1 MTASTAVVRLRDVEV
16 HRGGRAVLRGLTFDV
31 APGEV
36 FALLGGNGVGKS
48 TTLLTCLGL
57 IEPAAGTVEVLG
69 ASPSEDPER
78 VRASLAYLPEQAQ
91 LYPELDAYEN
101 LGYFLELAGVAFTR
115 ADLDEALT
123 TVSLRDD
130 ARGQRLE
137 TYSKGMRQ
145 KVAIALALL
154 RRTPLLLLDEPTSGL
169 DPLAVDEFD
178 ALVHRLGDAGVA
190 VLMVT
195 HDLYG
200 ATRVASR
207 LGLLRDGRLSE
218 VFERGGSGEAGIDAE
233 AVRRAYAAGAA
244 EMTAG
249 LDSQGRAA

>member
-1 MTASTAVVRLRDVEV
+1 MNTASAVVRLENVRVT
-16 HRGGRAVLRGLTFDV
+16 RGGHEVLRGLGFEV
-31 APGEV
+31 RAGEV

-57 IEPAAGTVEVLG
+57 LEPDAGTVEVLG
-69 ASPSEDPER
+69 AEPWTEGER

-101 LGYFLELAGVAFTR
+101 LAYFLELAGVACTR
-115 ADLDEALT
+115 GDLDEALD
-123 TVSLRDD
+123 TVSLRAD

-154 RRTPLLLLDEPTSGL
+154 RRSPLLLLDEPTSGL

-178 ALVHRLGDAGVA
+178 ALVHRLGEAGVA

-200 ATRVASR
+200 ATRVATR

-218 VFERGGSGEAGIDAE
+218 VFERDEHGIDAE
-233 AVRRAYAAGAA
+233 AVRRAYAAGQAA
-244 EMTAG
+244 AG
-249 LDSQGRAA
+249 AEERAA

>member
-1 MTASTAVVRLRDVEV
+1 MSASDPVVRLEDVHV
-16 HRGGRAVLRGLTFDV
+16 RRGGRSVLRGLGFEV
-31 APGEV
+31 AAGEV

-57 IEPAAGTVEVLG
+57 IETEQGRVEVLG
-69 ASPSEDPER
+69 RSPLDDAEG

-91 LYPELDAYEN
+91 LYPELNAYEN
-101 LGYFLELAGVAFTR
+101 LEYFLELAGAAIER
-115 ADLDEALT
+115 AGLDDALDR
-123 TVSLRDD
+123 VSLRAD
-130 ARGQRLE
+130 ARDARLD

-154 RRTPLLLLDEPTSGL
+154 RGTPLLLLDEPTSGL

-178 ALVHRLGDAGVA
+178 ALVHRLGEAGVA

-207 LGLLRDGRLSE
+207 LGILRDGAMGE
-218 VFERGGSGEAGIDAE
+218 VFEREDGRIDVD
-233 AVRRAYAAGAA
+233 AVRRAYAGSAA
-244 EMTAG
+244 A
-249 LDSQGRAA
+249 

>member
-1 MTASTAVVRLRDVEV
+1 MTAAPVVRLRDVKV
-16 HRGGRAVLRGLTFDV
+16 SRGGRTVLHGLSFEV

-57 IEPAAGTVEVLG
+57 IAPDAGTVEVLG
-69 ASPSEDPER
+69 ASPATDGDR
-78 VRASLAYLPEQAQ
+78 VRAALAYLPEQAQ

-101 LGYFLELAGVAFTR
+101 LGYFLELAGVPFDRPA
-115 ADLDEALT
+115 LDEALD
-123 TVSLRDD
+123 TVSLRAD
-130 ARGQRLE
+130 ARARRME

-207 LGLLRDGRLSE
+207 LGLLRDGRLTE
-218 VFERGGSGEAGIDAE
+218 IFERGDGGIDAD

-244 EMTAG
+244 AG
-249 LDSQGRAA
+249 NGHEADGDRGAAA